1 MRELLAQA
9 RWAMNRGA
17 YGPAQLAAYARM
29 AAVAARYPN
38 VTFLGPCFMREGVT
52 IEARRGYGRIVIG
65 PWVHIGAGTALRCHE
80 GTLRIGAKTVFGRR
94 CTINAWLDVE
104 IGDACLFADD
114 VYLCDFDHV
123 TDRLDQP
130 IKDQGIIKTPVRI
143 DDDVWLGTKVVV
155 TRGTRV
161 GHGCAVGASSVLRGD
176 FPPHSVV
183 VGSPARVVRSR
194 DPEVERVR
202 RAAGMDSLRLRDAVR
217 ALVTDERGRV
227 LLVHYTV
234 PDEESPVGVWACPGA
249 EFDGDEDPGAVLLRE
264 VERVSG
270 LRLDGVGDP
279 VWVREMVQPSDEDD
293 GLREAY
299 HLLEIDGIPA
309 AQVDLDVTTLDV
321 DGRVDAVRWWRLE
334 EIAEAQRRVDLEH
347 RAGDAHVAEVVF
359 SPLALS
365 HLLGDLFAHGR
376 PETPRQ
382 VPGDGER
389 RVPGVRRH

>member
-1 MRELLAQA
+1 MRDPLAQL
-9 RWAMNRGA
+9 RWAMMRGA
-17 YGPAQLAAYARM
+17 YRPEHLAAYARM
-29 AAVAARYPN
+29 TAVAARYPN
-38 VTFLGPCFMREGVT
+38 VTFLGPCFIREGAT
-52 IEARRGYGRIVIG
+52 IEARRGFGRIIIG

-123 TDRLDQP
+123 TDRLDTP
-130 IKDQGIIKTPVRI
+130 IKDQGIIKSPVRVG
-143 DDDVWLGTKVVV
+143 DDVWLGTKVVV

-161 GHGCAVGASSVLRGD
+161 GHGCAVGAASVLRGD
-176 FPPHSVV
+176 FPPSSVI

-202 RAAGMDSLRLRDAVR
+202 RAAGMDSLRLREAVR
-217 ALVTDERGRV
+217 ALVTDDQGRV

-234 PDEESPVGVWACPGA
+234 PDEDAPVGVWACPGA
-249 EFDGDEDPGAVLLRE
+249 EFESDEDSGSVLLRE
-264 VERVSG
+264 VERVLG

-279 VWVREMVQPSDEDD
+279 VWVREMVQPTDEDD
-293 GLREAY
+293 GLRETY
-299 HLLEIDGIPA
+299 HLLELEGIPA
-309 AQVDLDVTTLDV
+309 DQVEIDIRELDV
-321 DGRVDAVRWWRLE
+321 DEHVDAVRWWTLE
-334 EIAEAQRRVDLEH
+334 EIAEAQRRPEEH
-347 RAGDAHVAEVVF
+347 ARPGEGHVPGVVF

-365 HLLGDLFAHGR
+365 HLLGDLFTHGR

-382 VPGDGER
+382 VPAEGER
-389 RVPGVRRH
+389 RVPRVRKH

>member
-1 MRELLAQA
+1 M
-9 RWAMNRGA
+9 RGA
-17 YGPAQLAAYARM
+17 YRPEHLAAYARQT
-29 AAVAARYPN
+29 AVAARFPN
-38 VTFLGPCFMREGVT
+38 VTFLGPCFIREDVT
-52 IEARRGYGRIVIG
+52 IEARKDYGRIIIG

-80 GTLRIGAKTVFGRR
+80 GTLRIGAKTVFGRE

-123 TDRLDQP
+123 TDRLDVA
-130 IKDQGIIKTPVRI
+130 IKDQGIVKSPVRI
-143 DDDVWLGTKVVV
+143 GDDVWLGTKVVV

-161 GHGCAVGASSVLRGD
+161 GHGCAVGAASVLRGD
-176 FPPHSVV
+176 FPPLSVV

-217 ALVTDERGRV
+217 GLVTDDQGRI

-234 PDEESPVGVWACPGA
+234 PDEEAPVGVWACPGA
-249 EFDGDEDPGAVLLRE
+249 AVEGDEDSGAVLLRE
-264 VERVSG
+264 VERVLG

-293 GLREAY
+293 GLRETY
-299 HLLEIDGIPA
+299 YLLEIEGIPA
-309 AQVDLDVTTLDV
+309 GQVDIDVSRLDVSEH
-321 DGRVDAVRWWRLE
+321 VDAVRWWTLE
-334 EIAEAQRRVDLEH
+334 EIAEAQRRPEGEA
-347 RAGDAHVAEVVF
+347 RPAEGGIPGVVF

-382 VPGDGER
+382 VPAEGER